1 MLQCV
6 WTSNIYF
13 KILLLKNKQ
22 CLLFLNSLQHNF
34 MTLNMCV
41 CVCVCVLAHEN
52 EGFLH
57 TKQLSSGHQ
66 LGVLYFYSMLALSM
80 KRWHTIPQG
89 EDLIT

>member
-1 MLQCV
+1 M
-6 WTSNIYF
+6 SP
-13 KILLLKNKQ
+13 ILK
-22 CLLFLNSLQHNF
+22 LFTAQF
-34 MTLNMCV
+34 YDIEYV